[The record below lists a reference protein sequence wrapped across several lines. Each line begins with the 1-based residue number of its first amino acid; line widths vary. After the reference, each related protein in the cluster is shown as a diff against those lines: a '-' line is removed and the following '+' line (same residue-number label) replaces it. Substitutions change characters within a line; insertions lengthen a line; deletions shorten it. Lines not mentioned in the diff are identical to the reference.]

1 MSGHSKWS
9 QIKHKK
15 AITDS
20 KKSKIFSRL
29 GREIAIVVREGGPDS
44 ATNFKLKAVIDK
56 AKQYNLPQANIDRII
71 SKSAGQDDGQK
82 LENLLIEAYG
92 PDGSAFLITS
102 ITDNR
107 NRTISEVRN
116 IITKNGGKPAAEGS
130 VAWLFRHY
138 GKISIPIKEKNK
150 EEAELIAI
158 EQNAEEIDSNEDYV
172 TILTKPELLYITKD
186 AFTSSGFDV
195 EECLLVYVP
204 VNPIVPENPE
214 TKKRIANL
222 LNALDDHDDVQEVV
236 TNTETDE
243 TD

>member
-29 GREIAIVVREGGPDS
+29 GREIAIVVREGGADV

-56 AKQYNLPQANIDRII
+56 AKQYNLPQANIERII
-71 SKSAGQDDGQK
+71 NKSAGQEDSQK
-82 LENLLIEAYG
+82 LEHLLIEAYG
-92 PDGSAFLITS
+92 PEGSAFLITS

-116 IITKNGGKPAAEGS
+116 IIAKNGGKPAAEGS
-130 VAWLFRHY
+130 VAWLFHRY
-138 GKISIPIKEKNK
+138 GKLSVPIKEKNK
-150 EEAELIAI
+150 EAAELIAI
-158 EQNAEEIDSNEDYV
+158 EQNAEEVAGDNEYIV
-172 TILTKPELLYITKD
+172 VLTKPELLYTTKD

-195 EECLLVYVP
+195 EECLLVYIP
-204 VNPIVPENPE
+204 ANPITPENQE
-214 TKKRIANL
+214 IKNKISHL
-222 LNALDDHDDVQEVV
+222 IDALDDHDDVQEVI
-236 TNTETDE
+236 TNAEID
-243 TD
+243 